1 MRGITIKEVLTT
13 SILGLI
19 LLVLI
24 TANVYLFIFDENF
37 SISFTDMFQKIESMP
52 RIDTSFIEFEFQN
65 GITADWG
72 VFNFAKDFLN
82 GLWQIIGL
90 ALFVCVQIINC
101 AVYVFE
107 LVKIL
112 FVGVL
117 G

>member
-24 TANVYLFIFDENF
+24 TANIYLFLYDENF
-37 SISFTDMFQKIESMP
+37 SISFSDLFQKIQDMP
-52 RIDTSFIEFEFQN
+52 RIDTSFIQLNFES
-65 GITADWG
+65 GINADWG

-82 GLWQIIGL
+82 GIWQIVGL

-101 AVYVFE
+101 CVYLFQ
-107 LVKIL
+107 LVRIL